1 MSIIDIIFRLVL
13 SIIIS
18 ACIGIERE
26 YKNRPAG
33 FRTHIL
39 VCVGATIIAL
49 IQQQISLDA
58 LDFAIANPDFQ
69 GVVRSDQAR
78 LVAQVVS
85 GVGFLG
91 AGTIIINKRSIVGLT
106 TAATIWTAA
115 CLGIAVGMGYYSIA
129 IIGTIAIMVGLT
141 VMKKILNIP
150 TEKKIEVKFVHKTQ
164 TKEFLNQ
171 YFLEKEIT
179 IKDVEFNLEIDGDKK
194 VYTNVY
200 TIDLPKF
207 LTYQDMIEE
216 ISAHKNVTNIK
227 IINV

>member
-1 MSIIDIIFRLVL
+1 MSIIDIILRLVL

-49 IQQQISLDA
+49 IQEQISIDA
-58 LDFAIANPDFQ
+58 LNFATANPELQ
-69 GVVRSDQAR
+69 GVIRSDQAR
-78 LVAQVVS
+78 LIAQVVS

-106 TAATIWTAA
+106 TAATIWAVA

-129 IIGTIAIMVGLT
+129 IIGTVATMVGLT
-141 VMKKILNIP
+141 VIKKVLNIP
-150 TEKKIEVKFVHKTQ
+150 TEKKIEVKFIHKTQ

-171 YFLEKEIT
+171 YFIEKEIT
-179 IKDVEFNLEIDGDKK
+179 IKDVEFNLEISGDKR
-194 VYTNVY
+194 VYNNIY
-200 TIDLPKF
+200 TIDLPKY